1 MNLAMLDNPID
12 SGLSDVKTGGAAQFA
27 GPPIPWHG
35 AQNVEG
41 GFNIVEPDTSPVEEG
56 TRYVRV
62 APSATLPRSGQLSAT
77 SGEGWSVAR
86 GTSWHFGLAF
96 TDTGPEAYGLVSYS
110 QSDDAGS
117 PYFPDQDMRYSNK
130 NPRRL
135 RFTEAEIAA
144 DEHLRQETIR
154 TGDED

>member
-1 MNLAMLDNPID
+1 MLDNLTD
-12 SGLSDVKTGGAAQFA
+12 SGLSDVKLGAAAQFA
-27 GPPIPWHG
+27 GSRISWHG

-41 GFNIVEPDTSPVEEG
+41 GFNIAEPDTSPVEEG
-56 TRYVRV
+56 TRYVRM

-96 TDTGPEAYGLVSYS
+96 TDSGPEAYGLVSYS

-117 PYFPDQDMRYSNK
+117 AYLSDQDLRYSTK
-130 NPRRL
+130 DPRRL

-144 DEHLRQETIR
+144 DDNLTTETIDSSA
-154 TGDED
+154 TH